1 MGVSSV
7 TGPGRCG
14 TESCMLLKLIWL
26 IVVPQAR
33 GSASGCRS
41 APALSH
47 GFGKGSC
54 EEPDLPTSHLQP
66 DF

>member
-1 MGVSSV
+1 
-7 TGPGRCG
+7 
-14 TESCMLLKLIWL
+14 MLLTLIWL

-33 GSASGCRS
+33 GSASGRRS

-54 EEPDLPTSHLQP
+54 EDPDLPTSHLQL